1 MTDSIKLDRKF
12 AIIDDWILDLQVSDR
27 AIRLYAILSR
37 YADNETHKA
46 YPSRVTLS
54 KRLRCSPSS
63 VDRATRELVEAG
75 ALDKQQRLNSS
86 LIYTLR
92 VLSPVTRGV
101 VRGAK
106 GGSSPMT
113 RGVVTSD
120 DLTRTTELEPT
131 ELEPQNYMRELF
143 SKFYSVYPRR
153 VGKEAAKRAFI
164 KASKRVNPEKIV
176 SAAEALA
183 MDPNLPPKQFIPH
196 PATWLNR
203 DGWED
208 EPYPAGDSV
217 KTNSQRNIENL
228 RAKMKLL
235 EEGGE

>member
-12 AIIDDWILDLQVSDR
+12 AIIDDWILDLNISDR

-63 VDRATRELVEAG
+63 VDRATRELIEAG
-75 ALDKQQRLNSS
+75 ALDKKQRLNSS

-101 VRGAK
+101 VTGAK

-120 DLTRTTELEPT
+120 DLTRTTELEPV
-131 ELEPQNYMRELF
+131 ELEPQNYIRELF
-143 SKFYSVYPRR
+143 SKFYSSYPRR
-153 VGKEAAKRAFI
+153 VGKEAAKKAFI
-164 KASKRVNPEKIV
+164 KACQRAEPEVIV
-176 SAAEALA
+176 SAAENLA
-183 MDPNLPPKQFIPH
+183 KDPNLPEKQFIPH
-196 PATWLNR
+196 PSTWLNR

-208 EPYPAGDSV
+208 EPYPASNSQ

-228 RAKMKLL
+228 REKMKLL

>member
-1 MTDSIKLDRKF
+1 MDDSIKLDRRF
-12 AIIDDWILDLQVSDR
+12 AIIDDWILDLNVSDR

-46 YPSRVTLS
+46 YPSRVTLA
-54 KRLRCSPSS
+54 KRLQCSASS
-63 VDRATRELVEAG
+63 VDRATRELIEAG
-75 ALDKQQRLNSS
+75 ALDKKQRLNSS

-101 VRGAK
+101 VTSAK
-106 GGSSPMT
+106 GGSSPVT

-120 DLTRTTELEPT
+120 DLTRTTELEPF
-131 ELEPQNYMRELF
+131 ELEPHNDIKELF
-143 SKFYSVYPRR
+143 SNFYSVYPRR
-153 VGKEAAKRAFI
+153 VGKESAKRAFL
-164 KASKRVNPEKIV
+164 KASKRVDPEAIV
-176 SAAEALA
+176 VAAEKLA
-183 MDPNLPPKQFIPH
+183 GDPNLPEKQFIPH

-208 EPYPAGDSV
+208 EPYPAIESR

-228 RAKMKLL
+228 REKMKLL

>member
-12 AIIDDWILDLQVSDR
+12 AIIDDWILDLNISDR

-75 ALDKQQRLNSS
+75 ALDKKQRLNSS

-120 DLTRTTELEPT
+120 DLTRTTELEPV
-131 ELEPQNYMRELF
+131 ELNPQNYMRELF

-153 VGKEAAKRAFI
+153 VGKEAAKRAFV
-164 KASKRVNPEKIV
+164 KASKRVNPEVIV
-176 SAAEALA
+176 SAAEKLSR
-183 MDPNLPPKQFIPH
+183 DPNLPEKQFIPH

-208 EPYPAGDSV
+208 EPYPASNSR

-228 RAKMKLL
+228 REKMKLL

>member
-12 AIIDDWILDLQVSDR
+12 AIIDDWILDLKVSDR

-75 ALDKQQRLNSS
+75 ALDKKQRLNSS

-92 VLSPVTRGV
+92 VL
-101 VRGAK
+101 A
-106 GGSSPMT
+106 PMT
-113 RGVVTSD
+113 RGVVTHDEGGSSLVTRGVVTGD
-120 DLTRTTELEPT
+120 DLTITTELEPI
-131 ELEPQNYMRELF
+131 ELEPLNYLRDSFEE
-143 SKFYSVYPRR
+143 FYSSYPRR
-153 VGKEAAKRAFI
+153 VGKEAAKRAFV
-164 KASKRVNPEKIV
+164 KASKEVDPEVIV
-176 SAAEALA
+176 AGAKRLAA
-183 MDPNLPPKQFIPH
+183 DPNLPEKQFVPY

-203 DGWED
+203 AGWED
-208 EPYPAGDSV
+208 EPYPVRGSG

-228 RAKMKLL
+228 REKMKLL
-235 EEGGE
+235 ERGEE

>member
-12 AIIDDWILDLQVSDR
+12 AIIDDWILDLNISDR

-63 VDRATRELVEAG
+63 VDRATRELIEAG
-75 ALDKQQRLNSS
+75 ALDKKQRLNSS
-86 LIYTLR
+86 LMYTLR

-101 VRGAK
+101 VTGAK

-120 DLTRTTELEPT
+120 DLTRTTELEPV
-131 ELEPQNYMRELF
+131 ELEPQNYIRELF
-143 SKFYSVYPRR
+143 SKFYSSYPRR
-153 VGKEAAKRAFI
+153 VGKEAAKKAFI
-164 KASKRVNPEKIV
+164 KACQRAEPEVIV
-176 SAAEALA
+176 SAAENLA
-183 MDPNLPPKQFIPH
+183 KDPNLPEKQFIPH
-196 PATWLNR
+196 PSTWLNR

-208 EPYPAGDSV
+208 EPYPASNSQ

-228 RAKMKLL
+228 REKMKLL